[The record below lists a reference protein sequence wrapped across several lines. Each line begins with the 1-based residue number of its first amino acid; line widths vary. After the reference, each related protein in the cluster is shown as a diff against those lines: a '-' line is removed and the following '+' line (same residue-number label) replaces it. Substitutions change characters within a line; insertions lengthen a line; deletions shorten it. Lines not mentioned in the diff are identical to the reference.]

1 MPAKLTALFS
11 ILHAS
16 QAQVY
21 NNDTAALICIQ
32 TPPTVCIQTPSIVC
46 VPTQLN
52 LQFHWI
58 AENMNKGG
66 LSVSN
71 NSTSTLNYER
81 PCTLQFMNTVLL
93 SVEFSH
99 ASMKQQSQDFFWQS
113 ISCDKKKWNDGL
125 SQVHWYICLYV
136 HQSTHMLNNIC
147 LTQLQLSSC
156 KIYTFRRRCLLWLAA
171 LTTFIA
177 ARLVQASALV

>member
-1 MPAKLTALFS
+1 MVMPAKLTALFS

-16 QAQVY
+16 QAQVC

-32 TPPTVCIQTPSIVC
+32 TPSIVC
-46 VPTQLN
+46 VPTHLN

-58 AENMNKGG
+58 AENTNKGG

-81 PCTLQFMNTVLL
+81 PCTMQFMNTVLL

-99 ASMKQQSQDFFWQS
+99 ASMKQQSQDFLWQS
-113 ISCDKKKWNDGL
+113 ISCVIKKVKWWPKSSSLVHL
-125 SQVHWYICLYV
+125 SLWPPKH
-136 HQSTHMLNNIC
+136 THVEQHSPNP
-147 LTQLQLSSC
+147 T
-156 KIYTFRRRCLLWLAA
+156 
-171 LTTFIA
+171 TTFS
-177 ARLVQASALV
+177 L